1 MKQIIALLALALTL
15 DLALAKE
22 FHVSVIG
29 DDKDKGS
36 AAKPFKTIS
45 AAAQVA
51 QPGDTITVHAGV
63 YRERIAPPRGGKSET
78 KRIVYRAAPG
88 EKVEVKGSEI
98 VRNWVKVQADVW
110 KVTLPNGFFGGFNPY
125 SDLIRGDW
133 FNPKGRE
140 HHTGAVYLNGDW
152 LNEAAKLDE
161 VMKPAGAIPLW
172 FGQVDQDNTTIW
184 AQFKDV
190 DPNSQLVEINARRT
204 VFYPEKPGMNYI
216 TLRGF
221 TLRHAATPWAPPTAE
236 QVGLVGTHW
245 SKGWII
251 ENNEIS
257 HSRCSGVT
265 LGKYGDQWD
274 NTSANSAE
282 GYVKTIERATLNGWN
297 KETVGHHIVR
307 NNTIHDCEQTGIC
320 GSLGA
325 VFSQIVN
332 NHIYNVWARRLFTGA
347 EMGGI
352 KIHASI
358 DLLIQHNRIHN
369 AGRGMWMDWMAQGTH
384 ITGNLC
390 YDNIQEDLFVEV
402 DHGPFLVDNNIFLSA
417 TSLSDMSEGG
427 AYAHNLFTGQILS
440 RPEPRRVTPF
450 HPAHS
455 TTVAGLVDIKGG
467 DDRFYNNILAGNGAP
482 PAAASQSAGHA
493 AGFGLWVYD
502 TRGFPLQTGGNVYC
516 NGARPYSQETKH
528 ITLPGVDPKAK
539 LVEEGPNV
547 YLCLTLGQRWQNPN
561 STLVTTELLGKAKIP
576 GVAYENPDGSPLKVD
591 TDFYG
596 KRRSRSNPTAGPFEN
611 PGEGDLRLK
620 VW

>member
-265 LGKYGDQWD
+265 LGKYGDQ
-274 NTSANSAE
+274 
-282 GYVKTIERATLNGWN
+282 
-297 KETVGHHIVR
+297 
-307 NNTIHDCEQTGIC
+307 
-320 GSLGA
+320 
-325 VFSQIVN
+325 
-332 NHIYNVWARRLFTGA
+332 
-347 EMGGI
+347 
-352 KIHASI
+352 
-358 DLLIQHNRIHN
+358 
-369 AGRGMWMDWMAQGTH
+369 
-384 ITGNLC
+384 
-390 YDNIQEDLFVEV
+390 
-402 DHGPFLVDNNIFLSA
+402 
-417 TSLSDMSEGG
+417 
-427 AYAHNLFTGQILS
+427 
-440 RPEPRRVTPF
+440 
-450 HPAHS
+450 
-455 TTVAGLVDIKGG
+455 
-467 DDRFYNNILAGNGAP
+467 
-482 PAAASQSAGHA
+482 
-493 AGFGLWVYD
+493 
-502 TRGFPLQTGGNVYC
+502 
-516 NGARPYSQETKH
+516 
-528 ITLPGVDPKAK
+528 
-539 LVEEGPNV
+539 
-547 YLCLTLGQRWQNPN
+547 
-561 STLVTTELLGKAKIP
+561 
-576 GVAYENPDGSPLKVD
+576 
-591 TDFYG
+591 
-596 KRRSRSNPTAGPFEN
+596 
-611 PGEGDLRLK
+611 
-620 VW
+620 